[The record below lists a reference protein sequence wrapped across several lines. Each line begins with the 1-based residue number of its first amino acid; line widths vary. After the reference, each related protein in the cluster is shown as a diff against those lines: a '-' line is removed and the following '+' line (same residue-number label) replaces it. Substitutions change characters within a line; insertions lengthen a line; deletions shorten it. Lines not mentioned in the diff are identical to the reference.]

1 MTRAWVV
8 QGGGVNKTEW
18 EREGGRMRG
27 TVLCSMRVANLWLTL
42 ECNHI
47 HLKNCITF
55 GLVLNSFNAFLL
67 LFAWLLLFH
76 KWSNCCCEMANNS
89 NNKWSPLGGLHEC
102 CVARSR
108 GQNVMKQ
115 KQIVHNYY
123 GMSIGK
129 HKFTH
134 THTYINTFVFVCG
147 SNWPVTCVARM
158 NISRKRIFDSRRAH
172 PLALVAPA
180 KCGNQRIIVLPCAIQ
195 CAGPDPH
202 GQQTVQ
208 LASVFVC
215 VSLCVCVCAL
225 CLFHCSLLSF
235 SALFSHFS
243 CSSSHN
249 PNQTTWPSWQ
259 FTICTA
265 VRANNLSSFST
276 RCPITLWTARC
287 LVKHIINTKF
297 DCLCRDGTQ
306 RSSRAPPGALHACT

>member
-215 VSLCVCVCAL
+215 VSLCVCVCVRCVFFTVL
-225 CLFHCSLLSF
+225 C
-235 SALFSHFS
+235 SHF
-243 CSSSHN
+243 
-249 PNQTTWPSWQ
+249 
-259 FTICTA
+259 
-265 VRANNLSSFST
+265 R
-276 RCPITLWTARC
+276 
-287 LVKHIINTKF
+287 
-297 DCLCRDGTQ
+297 
-306 RSSRAPPGALHACT
+306 RSSLISRAHRRIIPTKQRDPADSLQFAQPSEPTTSPPFPPAAPSLCELRGVWLST